1 MSKFLNIMKTIWSK
15 ISAFFKKNDDVFSLI
30 WKLGVICL
38 AVALILSVTN
48 LITADKIKQMEKAA
62 SESAMKA
69 LITADEYKRIDNSLL
84 LQDEDTTFFEAE
96 TDNGVVGYIVET
108 VAKGYGG
115 EVKIMTAIGTDKKI
129 IAVTV
134 LAAPDET
141 PGLGQNITK
150 SAFLEQLK
158 GKTEGVSVVR
168 NGADTEKNEIDA
180 VTGAT
185 VSSRAVKSCI
195 DEAFAALNKYL
206 EITASG
212 TVREVQ

>member
-1 MSKFLNIMKTIWSK
+1 MSKFLNIVKTVWSK
-15 ISAFFKKNDDVFSLI
+15 IAAFFKKNDDVFSLI

-48 LITADKIKQMEKAA
+48 LITADKIKQMEKETAM
-62 SESAMKA
+62 STMKA

-84 LQDEDTTFFEAE
+84 LQDEDTAFYEAK
-96 TDNGVVGYIVET
+96 TADAVVGYIVET
-108 VAKGYGG
+108 VTKGYGG
-115 EVKIMTAIGTDKKI
+115 DVKIMTVIGTDKKI

-134 LAAPDET
+134 LSAPDET

-150 SAFLEQLK
+150 PAFLEQLK

-168 NGADTEKNEIDA
+168 NGADTDKNEIDA

-185 VSSRAVKSCI
+185 VSSKAVKSGI
-195 DEAFAALNKYL
+195 DEAFTALNKYL